1 MNNPII
7 RSFLVS
13 PPRSPNSQYVQNMF
27 DIADQVQMKV
37 NSAKKYK
44 GDKLRQYKKDNQILF
59 QFENTISRS
68 LRNYR
73 KITKQKNEMLE
84 STVLSGE
91 EKTKRQEAF
100 DKKLFNIAE
109 STVTKFSKRINEIE
123 RDK

>member
-1 MNNPII
+1 
-7 RSFLVS
+7 
-13 PPRSPNSQYVQNMF
+13 MF

>member
-1 MNNPII
+1 
-7 RSFLVS
+7 
-13 PPRSPNSQYVQNMF
+13 
-27 DIADQVQMKV
+27 
-37 NSAKKYK
+37 
-44 GDKLRQYKKDNQILF
+44 
-59 QFENTISRS
+59 
-68 LRNYR
+68 
-73 KITKQKNEMLE
+73 MLE